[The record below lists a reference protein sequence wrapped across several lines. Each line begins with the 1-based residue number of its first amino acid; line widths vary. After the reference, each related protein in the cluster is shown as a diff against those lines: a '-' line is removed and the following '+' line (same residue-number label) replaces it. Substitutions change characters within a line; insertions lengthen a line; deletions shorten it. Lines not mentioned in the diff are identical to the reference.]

1 MGNERFEEL
10 FYPIGRRG
18 QPLLPGRGRVWE
30 GRCMERKRRL
40 HNACCSYV
48 RRFYRAPIA
57 GSRTEQ
63 TEQLP
68 KQPSGGASSES
79 GRVVPR
85 YDDSFETVARCRE
98 RPLHADFLV
107 LLVRQVL
114 GSKSRLFDTDSV
126 DPELKRRLV
135 DRSRQLGLC
144 PYEDTPRRPANP
156 LAETSE
162 ASDTLLVRFASTHD
176 SGFSS
181 PVSSLD
187 KSFRFVQ

>member
-1 MGNERFEEL
+1 MAARLNKVS
-10 FYPIGRRG
+10 
-18 QPLLPGRGRVWE
+18 LPFNFG
-30 GRCMERKRRL
+30 
-40 HNACCSYV
+40 
-48 RRFYRAPIA
+48 
-57 GSRTEQ
+57 
-63 TEQLP
+63 
-68 KQPSGGASSES
+68 
-79 GRVVPR
+79 
-85 YDDSFETVARCRE
+85 ARCVVGNVGCWVCV
-98 RPLHADFLV
+98 LV
-107 LLVRQVL
+107 VEAVVVC
-114 GSKSRLFDTDSV
+114 SASFTI

-156 LAETSE
+156 PAESSE